1 NQGMI
6 LGENGEKMSKS
17 RGNVINPDDV
27 IREHGADTLRM
38 YEMFMGPLNVDK
50 PWNTQS
56 IFGVRRF
63 LEKVWR
69 LLDKN
74 ITDDNADSDEVIKA
88 INKTIKI
95 VTEKIETLD
104 FNTAISQMMI
114 LLNILQKED
123 KISKETMKKFVL
135 ILHPFAPFITEEMW
149 QELGGQ
155 PSLLNQPWPSYDE
168 SKIADETV
176 TVVFQVNG
184 KVRGKADV
192 AKGLTNDELIQAA
205 LANDKVKEFT
215 AGKQIIKQ
223 ITVPD
228 KLVNIVVK

>member
-1 NQGMI
+1 
-6 LGENGEKMSKS
+6 
-17 RGNVINPDDV
+17 
-27 IREHGADTLRM
+27 
-38 YEMFMGPLNVDK
+38 
-50 PWNTQS
+50 
-56 IFGVRRF
+56 
-63 LEKVWR
+63 
-69 LLDKN
+69 
-74 ITDDNADSDEVIKA
+74 
-88 INKTIKI
+88 
-95 VTEKIETLD
+95 
-104 FNTAISQMMI
+104 MMI

-123 KISKETMKKFVL
+123 NISKETMKKFVL

-155 PSLLNQPWPSYDE
+155 PSLLNQPWPAYDE